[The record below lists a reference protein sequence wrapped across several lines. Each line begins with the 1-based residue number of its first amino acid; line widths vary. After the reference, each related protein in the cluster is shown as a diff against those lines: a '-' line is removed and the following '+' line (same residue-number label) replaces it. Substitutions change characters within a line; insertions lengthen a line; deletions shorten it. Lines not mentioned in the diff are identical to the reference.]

1 LSRSSSPFNKQNE
14 LVRAL
19 RKQLAATE
27 RELAGQK
34 WVLDQF
40 LQSPSWRLT
49 YPIRWIA
56 KQARALRDW
65 LTRLLGSRPMAPAA
79 IDSEITVSD
88 EPAADLEIE
97 NAVDLKQLF
106 TDLRSIELKSF
117 LISGSTLDLPR
128 HENPD
133 ISVIVVVFNR
143 AELTFACLRSLVEN
157 HHDRIEVIIV
167 DNASQDDTPLLI
179 ERLRGAHIIR
189 NTENRN
195 FLLAVN
201 QAAKEAHGEHL
212 LLLNNDAQ
220 VLPGTL
226 EQALRTMRSAADIGA
241 VGGRLILLDGS
252 LQEAGSIIWRDGSCM
267 GYGRGDNPFAPMYMF
282 QRDVD
287 YCSGAFLLTP
297 RRVWEEL
304 GGFDELFKPAYYEE
318 TDYCTRVW
326 QHNLRVVYDPNC
338 VLLHYEFASAQST
351 TQATDLQREHQRIF
365 AARHQALLSNYFAPD
380 VNSVLAAR
388 MKDRGRKKVLFI
400 DDRVPH
406 AWLGSGFPRARNII
420 MSLLKQDCFVT
431 FYPLSEFEED
441 WISVYS
447 DMPRKIEF
455 MMGYGPPLLEPFLRN
470 RVGYYDAIFISR
482 PHNME
487 KLKPIHDAHPDWF
500 DSTSIIYDAE
510 AVFATREITFR
521 QLNGPAI
528 DAEEIKT
535 LVRDEVRL
543 ASAADCVVAVA
554 AQDAEHFRQEGLV
567 NVRVIGHCL
576 DPVPTPRSFD
586 ERKGFLFVGAIHEET
601 SPNGD
606 SVIWFVEHILPKIR
620 AELGEDVPFVVAGV
634 NRSERVQQFASSTVS
649 ILGQVPDLTPLYDAA
664 RVFVAPTRYAAG
676 IPHKVHEAAA
686 KGIPIVATPLLAS
699 QLSWADRDPILVGQD
714 ADTFAKKCVELYT
727 NPELWTALREVS
739 LQKIV
744 KECSVKTFEANV
756 AAVVAVGKSRD
767 YAVGRNI

>member
-34 WVLDQF
+34 WVLEQF

-49 YPIRWIA
+49 FPIRWIA

-65 LTRLLGSRPMAPAA
+65 LTRLSGSQPITPAA
-79 IDSEITVSD
+79 ADSEITLND
-88 EPAADLEIE
+88 EPADLETE
-97 NAVDLKQLF
+97 NAFDLKQLF

-117 LISGSTLDLPR
+117 LMTGATLELPH
-128 HENPD
+128 HENPE
-133 ISVIVVVFNR
+133 ISVIIVLFNR
-143 AELTFACLRSLVEN
+143 AELTFACLRALAEN
-157 HHDRIEVIIV
+157 HDEHMEVLIV
-167 DNASQDDTPLLI
+167 DNASQDHTRLLLD
-179 ERLRGAHIIR
+179 RLRGARIVR
-189 NTENRN
+189 NDENRN

-201 QAAKEAHGEHL
+201 QAAKEARGEHL

-226 EQALRTMRSAADIGA
+226 QQALRTIRLASDIGA
-241 VGGRLILLDGS
+241 VGGRLVLLDGT
-252 LQEAGSIIWRDGSCM
+252 LQEAGSIVWRDGSCM

-304 GGFDELFKPAYYEE
+304 GGFDETFKPAYYEE
-318 TDYCTRVW
+318 TDYCMRVW
-326 QHNLRVVYDPNC
+326 QYKLRVVYDPQC

-351 TQATDLQREHQRIF
+351 RQATDLQREHQRIF
-365 AARHQALLSNYFAPD
+365 ATRHQALLSNHFVPD
-380 VNSVLAAR
+380 LNSVLAAR
-388 MKDRGRKKVLFI
+388 MKDRGSKRVLFI

-406 AWLGSGFPRARNII
+406 AWLGSGFPRARNMILAL
-420 MSLLKQDCFVT
+420 MKQGCFVS

-441 WISVYS
+441 WISVYT
-447 DMPRKIEF
+447 DMPREIEF

-470 RVGYYDAIFISR
+470 RTGYYDSIFISR

-500 DSTSIIYDAE
+500 ESTTIIYDAE

-528 DAEEIKT
+528 DAEEITK
-535 LVRDEVRL
+535 LVQEEVRL
-543 ASAADCVVAVA
+543 ASPADCVVAVA
-554 AQDAEHFRQEGLV
+554 KQDAEHFRQEGLA
-567 NVRVIGHCL
+567 NVQIVGHCL
-576 DPVPTPRSFD
+576 DPLPTPRPFD
-586 ERKGFLFVGAIHEET
+586 ERRGFLFVGAIHEEA

-606 SVIWFVEHILPKIR
+606 SVIWFIEQILPQIR
-620 AELGEDVPFVVAGV
+620 AALGDDIPFVVAGV
-634 NRSERVQQFASSTVS
+634 NRSERVRQFASSSVR
-649 ILGQVPDLTPLYDAA
+649 ILGQVPDLTALYDEA

-686 KGIPIVATPLLAS
+686 RGVPIVATPLLAS
-699 QLSWADRDPILVGQD
+699 QLSWADRDPILVGED
-714 ADTFAKKCVELYT
+714 AATFAKQCVELYS
-727 NPELWTALREVS
+727 NPALWAMLREVGI
-739 LQKIV
+739 QKIR

-756 AAVVAVGKSRD
+756 AASLAIGKSRD
-767 YAVGRNI
+767 YAVGRHI